1 MIEVS
6 KEAFYKAVGG
16 PENRQA
22 AYVECE
28 PMRRASYEIVR
39 LVWSLADAAK
49 WFIRDDHAADFMRDN
64 TPGIVWW

>member
-1 MIEVS
+1 MN
-6 KEAFYKAVGG
+6 
-16 PENRQA
+16 ENRQA

-39 LVWSLADAAK
+39 LALCLAVAAH
-49 WFIRDDHAADFMRDN
+49 WFLYDPKEADYMRDN